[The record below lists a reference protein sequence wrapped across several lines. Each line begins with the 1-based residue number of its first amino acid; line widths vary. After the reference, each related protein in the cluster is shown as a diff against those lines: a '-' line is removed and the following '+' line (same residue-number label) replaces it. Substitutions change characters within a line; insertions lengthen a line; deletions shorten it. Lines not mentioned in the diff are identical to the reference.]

1 MNTIQSRVVII
12 GDSTVGKTSIFNKLA
27 FDSFNINERAT
38 VGSNYHV
45 YVQQIQDIKVDLQI
59 WDTAGQERFRSLGA
73 IYFREADAAIAVYD
87 ITKRLTFEN
96 LEMWIND
103 FINVAGDMKTIVIVA
118 NKCDLEEDS
127 EVSFQEAES
136 WAQAKNYMIR
146 QTSAKTGEG
155 IDELFSDLAH
165 TILQNQ
171 MSKPITYNSPRKS
184 IEENNQN
191 NSCC

>member
-1 MNTIQSRVVII
+1 M
-12 GDSTVGKTSIFNKLA
+12 
-27 FDSFNINERAT
+27 
-38 VGSNYHV
+38 
-45 YVQQIQDIKVDLQI
+45 QI

-155 IDELFSDLAH
+155 INELFSDLAH
-165 TILQNQ
+165 TILLNQ